1 MTEIEEL
8 QRRITAAFDRIG
20 QGVQMLDAAPSAD
33 ALPEGA
39 LAKADADVLRMELK
53 AALSHSEALQ
63 DKLDGVQD
71 KLAKAEPEI
80 NSTLV
85 TELEEQIAKLKEA
98 NAELMAANEAMRGA
112 ESGVTIEQMDQG
124 VVAELAALRAE
135 RAAEATEMKAL
146 LAIVEGANRVATEEE
161 ST

>member
-1 MTEIEEL
+1 MSEIDEL

-20 QGVQMLDAAPSAD
+20 QGVQMLDAAPAAD

-39 LAKADADVLRMELK
+39 LAKADADVLRMELQ
-53 AALSHSEALQ
+53 AALAHSEALQ

-80 NSTLV
+80 SSTLV
-85 TELEEQIAKLKEA
+85 AELEEQIAKLKEA

-146 LAIVEGANRVATEEE
+146 LALVEGANRVASEEE